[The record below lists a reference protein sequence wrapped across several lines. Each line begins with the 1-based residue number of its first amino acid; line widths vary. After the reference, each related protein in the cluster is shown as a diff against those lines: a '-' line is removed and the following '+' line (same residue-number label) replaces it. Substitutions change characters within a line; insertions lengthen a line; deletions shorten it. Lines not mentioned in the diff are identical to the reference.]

1 MSLSVMSSPHQGVPC
16 PPAGGPRLEALLVRI
31 RSLHRGERWG
41 DGHTTTPS
49 PVPIVSSM
57 SPLPLFHPRDV
68 RVSDTPSQ
76 PVRSWR
82 GRRRRRK
89 DRARGCDGT
98 WNNVSRPREGTEALG
113 GGDGDGTQMSGD
125 TYRSVRA
132 LIPLP
137 AVEERQA
144 ALEGLW
150 QQKQGEAAVTPTSQH
165 ALGLDAWVSFFGGG
179 RGGGEDPPLDVWV
192 PSPGRGAAGGTVAQ
206 GGGGGRR
213 SKVSRRRP
221 GSPSDTLPLIDPI
234 RAHGPPTPPA
244 GDL

>member
-68 RVSDTPSQ
+68 RVPDTPSQ
-76 PVRSWR
+76 PVRSWC

-179 RGGGEDPPLDVWV
+179 RGGVRTLPWMSGSPPLAEAL
-192 PSPGRGAAGGTVAQ
+192 RVARL
-206 GGGGGRR
+206 RR
-213 SKVSRRRP
+213 EEVEAEGQR
-221 GSPSDTLPLIDPI
+221 
-234 RAHGPPTPPA
+234 
-244 GDL
+244 